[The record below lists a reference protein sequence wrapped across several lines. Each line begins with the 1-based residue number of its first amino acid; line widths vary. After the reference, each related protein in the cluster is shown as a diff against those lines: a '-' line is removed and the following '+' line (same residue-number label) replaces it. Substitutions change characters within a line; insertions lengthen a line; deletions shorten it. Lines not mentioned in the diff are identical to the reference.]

1 MTQKKKPYLRILTP
15 PDDLSEIVKKIRR
28 LRHEKIRRILVI
40 VILLLLAV
48 CGTYLLMKNQVYG
61 KARIGAQYTSDISD
75 TSNYAQFADG
85 IVRYNRD
92 GVAYLNKKNEEQ
104 WIQPTQIQNPV
115 IVVKDESFAV
125 ADNGGNSI
133 LVFSEE
139 GLKGEIETTLPI
151 EKIALSN
158 QGVVSVLL
166 RNETTPTIMTYDAT
180 GNILAE
186 MKMSP
191 GTTGYPT
198 AMELSDDGNTLS
210 VAYLYLE
217 GTAVNSRV
225 VYYNFGEAG
234 QSNADNIVSSE
245 EYDNT
250 ITGDIF
256 FMGGGRSVVVG
267 DNSFV
272 IYRGTES
279 PAVEKE
285 ITLDQ
290 EIQSVFHS
298 DEYIGLVLLNR
309 EKSGYELRLYN
320 RIGEQ
325 MLSRDIPGKYD
336 NIKVDG
342 DEIIMFDGSRCCIVT
357 VTGIIKFEGK
367 LDVDAQEMFRAFGVN
382 RYYVMSVD
390 ELQVIYL
397 TR

>member
-1 MTQKKKPYLRILTP
+1 
-15 PDDLSEIVKKIRR
+15 
-28 LRHEKIRRILVI
+28 
-40 VILLLLAV
+40 
-48 CGTYLLMKNQVYG
+48 
-61 KARIGAQYTSDISD
+61 
-75 TSNYAQFADG
+75 
-85 IVRYNRD
+85 
-92 GVAYLNKKNEEQ
+92 
-104 WIQPTQIQNPV
+104 
-115 IVVKDESFAV
+115 
-125 ADNGGNSI
+125 
-133 LVFSEE
+133 
-139 GLKGEIETTLPI
+139 
-151 EKIALSN
+151 
-158 QGVVSVLL
+158 
-166 RNETTPTIMTYDAT
+166 
-180 GNILAE
+180 
-186 MKMSP
+186 
-191 GTTGYPT
+191 
-198 AMELSDDGNTLS
+198 
-210 VAYLYLE
+210 
-217 GTAVNSRV
+217 
-225 VYYNFGEAG
+225 
-234 QSNADNIVSSE
+234 
-245 EYDNT
+245 
-250 ITGDIF
+250 
-256 FMGGGRSVVVG
+256 MGGGRSVVVG